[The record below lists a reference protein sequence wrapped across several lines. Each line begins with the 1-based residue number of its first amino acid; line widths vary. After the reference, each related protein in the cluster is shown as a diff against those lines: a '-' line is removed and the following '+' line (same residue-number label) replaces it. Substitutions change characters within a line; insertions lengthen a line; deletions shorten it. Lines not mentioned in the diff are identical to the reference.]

1 MAGVA
6 TETGAAAVV
15 MVAGGALE
23 VVAGCG
29 WWSRHAWTGED
40 ARRDV
45 SAQTGEDARSG
56 VDARFRGRFSDISG
70 SL

>member
-29 WWSRHAWTGED
+29 WWSRHAWTGKMREVM
-40 ARRDV
+40 RMLGFVCNRNKWRGDV
-45 SAQTGEDARSG
+45 LE
-56 VDARFRGRFSDISG
+56 
-70 SL
+70 L